1 MKLFIF
7 LIFFLSLSNI
17 DLLAQDKTRVIKEL
31 KATRINEA
39 PKIDGKLDDIAWK
52 NANIANSFV
61 MYDPGDRDL
70 EPKDQKTQVKVLY
83 DDNAIYIAGYMFD
96 ANPENI
102 RKQLTERD
110 NFGTSDV
117 FGLTINPNNDG
128 QNEFMFL
135 VTAAG
140 VQIDAQI
147 SPTNEDDFSW
157 NEVWYSKISFDEK
170 GWYVEMKLPYSAL
183 RFSKEDKYIWGVN
196 FWRNIES
203 KSELY
208 TWNPIDKSTG
218 TTAQYTGILIGIE
231 NIKPPV
237 RLSLSPFASF
247 IYGNYDGVS
256 DANFSFGLDVKYGIS
271 DNFTLIATLVP
282 DFSQA
287 GFDDITLN
295 LGPFEQQFAEQR
307 QFFIEGADLL
317 NKGDLFFSRRIG
329 NRPVGHSELEDGD
342 GLIENEEILNSP
354 TEVDVINAI
363 KVSGR
368 TKKGLGIAV
377 LNAITKET
385 KATIQDTLSNTKRS
399 IVTEPLA
406 NYNVLVIDQEF
417 NKNSSIGFVNTSVLR
432 EGYFRDANV
441 SSLVY
446 NLANKQNSYKISGDI
461 SSSTVREDAENTTG
475 FASNLRLSKTKGNVR
490 FNISHRLVNAK
501 YDKNDLGFQRSN
513 NYNNIYARADY
524 RIFKPT
530 KHFNNLRIGLF
541 TGFFRRF
548 SPSVYTGNYVR
559 LFSHF
564 TTKKQLTFGFNV
576 GSNIG
581 ERIDYFEPRTE
592 GRYWVKNPE
601 AEVEGYVSTDFRK
614 KLAITLSARKGKY
627 LHNDDSDF
635 SVAVSPQYRVNDK
648 LHFSYT
654 LGLEKDFNEYGYV
667 NTLDDETILFGQRYV
682 KEIENAMASK
692 YSFNDRSSL
701 SLIFRHYWSPVEYK
715 DQYFELQED
724 GYLIES
730 DYTGD
735 HDLNFTSW
743 NLDLRYIWQ
752 FARGSEMVALYRNS
766 IIDFNEVSEGSFED
780 NIANLFDQP
789 IGHSFSIKVI
799 YYLDYNRA
807 RSWFRKS

>member
-1 MKLFIF
+1 MKLVIL
-7 LIFFLSLSNI
+7 LIFFLLLLNT
-17 DLLAQDKTRVIKEL
+17 DLLAQDKNRTIKEL
-31 KATRINEA
+31 KSERITIA
-39 PKIDGKLDDIAWK
+39 PKIDGKLDDTAWQ
-52 NANIANSFV
+52 NANIAKEFV
-61 MYDPGDRDL
+61 MLEPGDRKP
-70 EPKDQKTQVKVLY
+70 EPNNQKTQVKVVY
-83 DDNAIYIAGYMFD
+83 DDEAIYIAGYMFD
-96 ANPENI
+96 SNPKSI

-110 NFGTSDV
+110 NFGTSDS
-117 FGLTINPNNDG
+117 FGFTINPNNDG
-128 QNEFMFL
+128 QNEFWFI

-140 VQIDAQI
+140 VQIDAQV
-147 SPTNEDDFSW
+147 SPANGEDLSW
-157 NEVWYSKISFDEK
+157 NEVWYSNISFDDN

-183 RFSKEDKYIWGVN
+183 RFSKDDNYIWGIN
-196 FWRNIES
+196 FFRNIES

-208 TWNPIDKSTG
+208 TWNPIDKSVGNST
-218 TTAQYTGILIGIE
+218 QYTGILTGIN
-231 NIKPPV
+231 NIKPPA

-256 DANFSFGLDVKYGIS
+256 DNDFSFGLDVKYGIS

-329 NRPVGHSELEDGD
+329 NRPVDHYEVEDN
-342 GLIENEEILNSP
+342 LYPNEEIINNP

-363 KVSGR
+363 KVTGR

-385 KATIQDTLSNTKRS
+385 KATIQDTLSGTKRS
-399 IVTEPLA
+399 VITEPLA

-417 NKNSSIGFVNTSVLR
+417 NKNSSIGFVNTNVLR

-461 SSSTVREDAENTTG
+461 SSSTVRENMENTTG

-490 FNISHRLVNAK
+490 FNISHSLVDAK
-501 YDKNDLGFQRSN
+501 YDKNDLGFQRRN

-541 TGFFRRF
+541 TGYFRRF

-564 TTKKQLTFGFNV
+564 TTKKQLAFGFDV

-601 AEVEGYVSTDFRK
+601 AEVEGYISTDFRK
-614 KLAITLSARKGKY
+614 KLAVTLSARKGKY
-627 LHNDDSDF
+627 LHNDESDF
-635 SVAVSPQYRVNDK
+635 SVEVSPQYRVNDK

-667 NTLDDETILFGQRYV
+667 NTLDDGTILFGQRYV

-701 SLIFRHYWSPVEYK
+701 SLVFRHYWSPVTYK

-724 GYLIES
+724 GYLVES

-766 IIDFNEVSEGSFED
+766 IINFDEDSKGSFED
-780 NIANLFDQP
+780 NIANLFDKP

-807 RSWFRKS
+807 KSWFRKS

>member
-1 MKLFIF
+1 MKLVFF
-7 LIFFLSLSNI
+7 LIFFLSLYNL
-17 DLLAQDKTRVIKEL
+17 DLLAQDNSRIIKQL
-31 KATRINEA
+31 KAKRITEVPN
-39 PKIDGKLDDIAWK
+39 IDGKLDDAVWENADIAK
-52 NANIANSFV
+52 EFFMV
-61 MYDPGDRDL
+61 QPGDRDL
-70 EPKDQKTQVKVLY
+70 EPNDQKTQVKVLY
-83 DDNAIYIAGYMFD
+83 DDNAIYIAGYMINS
-96 ANPENI
+96 NPDSI
-102 RKQLTERD
+102 LKQLTERD
-110 NFGTSDV
+110 NFGNSDS
-117 FGLTINPNNDG
+117 FGFTINPNNDG
-128 QNEFMFL
+128 QNEFWFI

-140 VQIDAQI
+140 VQIDAQV
-147 SPTNEDDFSW
+147 SPSNGEDFSW
-157 NEVWYSKISFDEK
+157 NEVWYSKVSFDDK

-183 RFSKEDKYIWGVN
+183 RFSKEDKYIWGIN
-196 FWRNIES
+196 FWRSIES
-203 KSELY
+203 ESELY
-208 TWNPIDKSTG
+208 TWNPIDKSVGNST
-218 TTAQYTGILIGIE
+218 QYNGILTGIE

-247 IYGNYDGVS
+247 IYGNYDNVS
-256 DANFSFGLDVKYGIS
+256 DTDFSFGLDVKYGIS

-282 DFSQA
+282 DFSQV

-295 LGPFEQQFAEQR
+295 LGPFEQQFDEQR

-329 NRPVGHSELEDGD
+329 NRPVGHSEVYDDLEED
-342 GLIENEEILNSP
+342 EEEVTNNP

-363 KVSGR
+363 KVTGR

-385 KATIQDTLSNTKRS
+385 KATIKNIDTDEKRT

-417 NKNSSIGFVNTSVLR
+417 NKNSSIGFVNTNVLR
-432 EGYFRDANV
+432 ENSFRDANV
-441 SSLVY
+441 SSLVF
-446 NLANKQNSYKISGDI
+446 NLANKQNSYKISGDV
-461 SSSTVREDAENTTG
+461 SSSTIRENMENTSG
-475 FASNLRLSKTKGNVR
+475 FASSLGLSKTKGNVR
-490 FNISHRLVNAK
+490 FSITHRLVDSK
-501 YDKNDLGFQRSN
+501 YDKNDLGFQRIN

-541 TGFFRRF
+541 TGYFRRF
-548 SPSVYTGNYVR
+548 LPSVYTGNYVR

-564 TTKKQLTFGFNV
+564 TTKKQLTFGFDI

-592 GRYWVKNPE
+592 GRFWVKNPE
-601 AEVEGYVSTDFRK
+601 AEIEGYVSTDFRK
-614 KLAITLSARKGKY
+614 KLAVTLSARKGKY
-627 LHNDDSDF
+627 LHIDESDF
-635 SVAVSPQYRVNDK
+635 SIEISPQYRVNDK
-648 LHFSYT
+648 LHFNYT

-667 NTLDDETILFGQRYV
+667 NTLDDGTILFGQRYV
-682 KEIENAMASK
+682 KEIENSMASK

-701 SLIFRHYWSPVEYK
+701 SLVFRHYWSPVEYK

-724 GYLIES
+724 GYLAES

-766 IIDFNEVSEGSFED
+766 IINFNEDSEGSFED

-789 IGHSFSIKVI
+789 IGHSFSVKVI

>member
-1 MKLFIF
+1 MKLVF
-7 LIFFLSLSNI
+7 LLISFLLLINK
-17 DLLAQDKTRVIKEL
+17 DLFSQDKNRVIKEL
-31 KATRINEA
+31 KASRISEL
-39 PKIDGKLDDIAWK
+39 PKIDGKLDDTAWQNASIAK
-52 NANIANSFV
+52 EFV
-61 MYDPGDRDL
+61 MLEPGDRDP
-70 EPKDQKTQVKVLY
+70 EPNDQKTQVKVVY
-83 DDNAIYIAGYMFD
+83 DDEAIYIAGYMFD
-96 ANPENI
+96 SNPESI

-110 NFGTSDV
+110 NFGTSDS
-117 FGLTINPNNDG
+117 FGFTINPNNDG
-128 QNEFMFL
+128 QNEFWFI

-140 VQIDAQI
+140 VQIDAQV
-147 SPTNEDDFSW
+147 SPANGEDFSW
-157 NEVWYSKISFDEK
+157 NEVWYSNISFDDN

-183 RFSKEDKYIWGVN
+183 RFSKEDNYIWGVN
-196 FWRNIES
+196 FYRNIES

-208 TWNPIDKSTG
+208 TWNPIDKSVG
-218 TTAQYTGILIGIE
+218 EGSLYTGILTGIE

-247 IYGNYDGVS
+247 IYGNYDGDS
-256 DANFSFGLDVKYGIS
+256 DNDFSFGLDVKYGIS

-295 LGPFEQQFAEQR
+295 LGPFEQQFDEQR

-329 NRPVGHSELEDGD
+329 NRPVGHFELEDGD
-342 GLIENEEILNSP
+342 GLIENEEIVNNP

-363 KVSGR
+363 KVTGR

-385 KATIQDTLSNTKRS
+385 KATIKNIETDEKRT

-417 NKNSSIGFVNTSVLR
+417 NKNSSIGFVNTNVLR
-432 EGYFRDANV
+432 EGYFKDANV

-461 SSSTVREDAENTTG
+461 SSSTVRENMENTTG

-490 FNISHRLVNAK
+490 FNISHSLVDAK
-501 YDKNDLGFQRSN
+501 YDKNDLGFQRRN

-541 TGFFRRF
+541 TGYFRRF

-564 TTKKQLTFGFNV
+564 TTKKQLTFGFDV

-614 KLAITLSARKGKY
+614 KLAVTLSARKGKY
-627 LHNDDSDF
+627 LHNDESDF
-635 SVAVSPQYRVNDK
+635 SVEVSPQYRVNDR

-724 GYLIES
+724 GHLVES

-766 IIDFNEVSEGSFED
+766 IIDFNEDSEGSFED

-789 IGHSFSIKVI
+789 IGHSFSIKLI
-799 YYLDYNRA
+799 YYIDYNRA